1 MRIRP
6 ASVLMRSVVVLAY
19 GIVFLI
25 AVVTGILLHLDL
37 PPARRALLAT
47 INDSLRGVFLGTL
60 TLESVDHLGVDGVR
74 GLRVSARAPT
84 GQVVLH
90 AEGVDAELS
99 LSTLL
104 TSALLEG
111 GPIRVVL
118 PNARARRVEMSLDRT
133 PTGELALERAFAVPP
148 SASPSEAGRGVDLR
162 ILAIQLDG
170 VDVRSSD
177 QLGLNGTVQILG
189 GALRTDP
196 DETVVDIDAAWFTLN
211 ANPIP
216 TEVSG
221 NLMGQLALPSDGPL
235 RAHTNLDLHVADI
248 PIRLVAQLE
257 GDHLR
262 GGVVVLE
269 TQPEALRPLIPGLV
283 LAAPVSVEAQFDGTL
298 PALETSGQVTLAES
312 RAVITIESNLSS
324 AISAKLH
331 AAIAGLSPR
340 SIDPTA
346 PDASINAAIH
356 ASLENLTSDEPFGD
370 FDINILDTRVADQPV
385 PPTHVWG
392 SFHGPRVEGELN
404 ALLDD
409 ATAAG
414 SFTVSPMKAGAGVL
428 VVSSLNARFPS
439 LRALRPYSV
448 ELDGAGQ
455 LHADATLRLTDTPEV
470 TGSVRADVGQL
481 RFGEVSLSNASLV
494 ASVEGPMKA
503 PWLEASLE
511 GNGLQTPYLQA
522 PSYGVEA
529 EGPIRSP
536 AVRLRARV
544 RGAGNVTANTTLE
557 LGKTLAAVDTSVRV
571 EGKHPIDVSTRRI
584 AVGDAGVQV
593 EALRVAG
600 LGGAFD
606 ADLGIRGD
614 TVRVRARGDGLRVG
628 RLVSLVPTASLPVD
642 GVVSMDVDLS
652 ASQRHLDGYV
662 RVLVS
667 NGRVAGLVEDA
678 RAELDLRAHNDR
690 FSLSAQVE
698 LDDASR
704 VTVEAPGV
712 KLRGSPWSRET
723 WGDAVGGATL
733 EATLALQQV
742 GIMIPESA
750 LPIHGLG
757 GTAHVRAVAH
767 RQGRDATGSVDVTV
781 STTGLR
787 MEAGG
792 EDSPVSIRG
801 VDASVHLLAD
811 TRSGQVELR
820 AALRELD
827 RNLITAAFG
836 TQIGFDEL
844 MANPAQAYA
853 LVEQAVWQGAV
864 VVPRRPLE
872 GLPEFMR
879 PSGLSGQFE
888 ARITVE
894 GNMLEPVVSAKTTLE
909 GFHFRGDP
917 SLEAG
922 PLDVAVTGEYQGGRG
937 QASADIKTRSGTV
950 AKVVSELELQL
961 SSAAESAGPS
971 WAVSTEVNLDQFPI
985 GTLAPLVGKPMAGR
999 VDGRLRLTEWH
1010 RDAELRAELSSNELR
1025 IGHAVAAMTHL
1036 DVTASKGELTAHAK
1050 LDQKHGRLHV
1060 SVKTSAPWGAALTP
1074 TIDPEAALEARLQ
1087 ANTFD
1092 LSTLSALPGI
1102 TELAGTLDADA
1113 SLDAPVG
1120 DIASGKLKGRVA
1132 LKDGVLN
1139 AESIGQRLHGINA
1152 LLTVDPAGLV
1162 RLERFEMRGTSGKLA
1177 AAATSRLHGLR
1188 PVATRAVVQVPD
1200 DDPFPIVFGGVD
1212 YGTVVGSVEID
1223 ASWRERLEVNA
1234 SVPRLHFELPP
1245 TPLPNVQNLDLD
1257 DTIEVGAVRKDG
1269 RFVPLKSRD
1278 KVSEESSKAAA
1289 NPPSSLEMRVSV
1301 KLGDKVTVARGG
1313 SLRATVR
1320 GNTTVELGDGPPR
1333 IGGAFEIPRGTV
1345 DLRGRRFKI
1354 VEATLSLNEDDPSN
1368 PIVSATAE
1376 YAAPGDYVVTAQFT
1390 GTVQS
1395 GKLTLSAQPS
1405 LSQPQILNLI
1415 AFGSPEGPAAAHSSE
1430 SSAAAGVVGDE
1441 LSQGVN
1447 ALIGD
1452 VTSYD
1457 ISTRLDT
1464 SHEDVRPEVAV
1475 QVTPEIALQLTFV
1488 PTHPSPG
1495 QNPDRTILTLE
1506 YRFRP
1511 RWALEAAVGDEG
1523 TSVLDLL
1530 WRYRY

>member
-6 ASVLMRSVVVLAY
+6 ASVLKRSGVVLAY
-19 GIVFLI
+19 AIVFLV
-25 AVVTGILLHLDL
+25 AVLAGILLHLDL

-47 INDSLRGVFLGTL
+47 INSSLQSVFLGTL
-60 TLESVDHLGVDGVR
+60 TLESVDHVGVDGVR

-84 GQVVLH
+84 GQVVLR
-90 AEGVDAELS
+90 AEDVDAELT

-104 TSALLEG
+104 TSALFEG

-118 PNARARRVEMSLDRT
+118 PRARTRFAEISLDRI
-133 PTGELALERAFAVPP
+133 PTGELALAQAFAVPP
-148 SASPSEAGRGVDLR
+148 SPPSKAGRGVDLR
-162 ILAIQLDG
+162 ILAIQLER

-177 QLGLNGTVQILG
+177 LGLNATVQVLG
-189 GALRTDP
+189 SALRTDP
-196 DETVVDIDAAWFTLN
+196 DETIVDIDAAWFTLN
-211 ANPIP
+211 VNPIP
-216 TEVSG
+216 ADISG
-221 NLMGQLALPSDGPL
+221 NLMGQLALPSHGPL
-235 RAHTNLDLHVADI
+235 RAHANLDLHAADI
-248 PIRLVAQLE
+248 PIRLVAQLD

-262 GGVVVLE
+262 GGVVVPE
-269 TQPEALRPLIPGLV
+269 TRPEALRPLIPGLV
-283 LAAPVSVEAQFDGTL
+283 LAAPFSVAAQFDGTL
-298 PALETSGQVTLAES
+298 PELETAGQVTLAES
-312 RAVITIESNLSS
+312 RTAFTIQSDLSS
-324 AISAKLH
+324 TISAKLH
-331 AAIAGLSPR
+331 ATIAGLAPR
-340 SIDPTA
+340 SIDPSA
-346 PDASINAAIH
+346 PDASVNAAIR
-356 ASLENLTSDEPFGD
+356 ASIESLTSDEPFGD

-385 PPTHVWG
+385 PPTHVSG

-404 ALLDD
+404 AQLDD
-409 ATAAG
+409 ATASG
-414 SFTVSPMKAGAGVL
+414 SFEVTPIKTGAGVL
-428 VVSSLNARFPS
+428 VVTSLNARFPS

-481 RFGEVSLSNASLV
+481 RFGEFFLSNASLV

-522 PSYGVEA
+522 PSYAVEA

-536 AVRLRARV
+536 AVRLRACIQ
-544 RGAGNVTANTTLE
+544 GAGNVTANTTLE
-557 LGKTLAAVDTSVRV
+557 LGKTLAALDTSVRV
-571 EGKHPIDVSTRRI
+571 EGKHPIDVSARRV
-584 AVGDAGVQV
+584 AFGDAGVQV
-593 EALRVAG
+593 ESLRVEG

-606 ADLGIRGD
+606 ADVGIRGD
-614 TVRVRARGDGLRVG
+614 SVRVRARGDGLRVD
-628 RLVSLVPTASLPVD
+628 RLVSLVPTAVVPVA
-642 GVVSMDVDLS
+642 GVVSMDVDLT
-652 ASQRHLDGYV
+652 ASRRHLDGYA
-662 RVLVS
+662 RVSVS
-667 NGRVAGLVEDA
+667 EGRVAGLVDDA
-678 RAELDLRAHNDR
+678 RAELDLRAHKDL

-704 VTVEAPGV
+704 VTVEAPSV
-712 KLRGSPWSRET
+712 RLRGSPWSRET
-723 WGDAVGGATL
+723 WGEAVGGATL

-742 GIMIPESA
+742 GRMIPESA

-767 RQGRDATGSVDVTV
+767 RQARDATGLVDVTV

-787 MEAGG
+787 MEAGE
-792 EDSPVSIRG
+792 EDKRVPIQG

-820 AALRELD
+820 AALRQLD

-844 MANPAQAYA
+844 MANPSQAKP

-864 VVPRRPLE
+864 MVPRQPLG

-879 PSGLSGQFE
+879 PSGLSGQLE
-888 ARITVE
+888 ARITVD
-894 GNMLEPVVSAKTTLE
+894 GKMLDPALSVRTMLKGVRL
-909 GFHFRGDP
+909 RGDP
-917 SLEAG
+917 SLESS
-922 PLDVAVTGEYQGGRG
+922 PLDVVVTGQYQGGRG
-937 QASADIKTRSGTV
+937 QAAAEISEQSTTV
-950 AKVVSELELQL
+950 ASVVSELELQP
-961 SSAAESAGPS
+961 SAPAEPGGAPS
-971 WAVSTEVNLDQFPI
+971 WAVSTEVKLDQFPI
-985 GTLAPLVGKPMAGR
+985 GTLALLVGEPLAGR
-999 VDGRLRLTEWH
+999 VDGRIRLSDWH

-1025 IGHAVAAMTHL
+1025 VGRAVAAMTYV

-1050 LDQKHGRLHV
+1050 LDQKHGRLDV
-1060 SVKTSAPWGAALTP
+1060 SVKTRAPWGAALTP
-1074 TIDPEAALEARLQ
+1074 TFDPEATLEARLE
-1087 ANTFD
+1087 AHTFD

-1102 TELAGTLDADA
+1102 TELAGTLDGNA

-1120 DIASGKLKGRVA
+1120 DITSGRLKGRIA

-1152 LLTVDPAGLV
+1152 LMTVDPSGLV
-1162 RLERFEMRGTSGKLA
+1162 RLERFEMRGTSGKLT
-1177 AAATSRLHGLR
+1177 AAATSRLQGLR

-1212 YGTVVGSVEID
+1212 YGTVAGSVKID
-1223 ASWRERLEVNA
+1223 ASWRDRLEVNA
-1234 SVPRLHFELPP
+1234 SVPRLHFELSP
-1245 TPLPNVQNLDLD
+1245 TPPPNVQNLDHD
-1257 DTIEVGAVRKDG
+1257 NTIEVGAVRKDG

-1278 KVSEESSKAAA
+1278 KVSEASSKAAA
-1289 NPPSSLEMRVSV
+1289 TAPSSFEMRVSV
-1301 KLGDKVTVARGG
+1301 RLGDNVTVARGG

-1345 DLRGRRFKI
+1345 DFRGRRFKI

-1376 YAAPGDYVVTAQFT
+1376 YPAPGDYVVTAQFT
-1390 GTVQS
+1390 GTIQS
-1395 GKLTLSAQPS
+1395 GRLTLSSQPS
-1405 LSQPQILNLI
+1405 LSQTQILNLI
-1415 AFGSPEGPAAAHSSE
+1415 AFGTPEGPAAAHSSE

-1452 VTSYD
+1452 VTSYE

-1475 QVTPEIALQLTFV
+1475 QVTPEVAVQLTFV